1 MNATTLDLVT
11 ALREVS
17 KPDFDARRD
26 RLGAWATIDT
36 EFRRLGAS
44 LKAEAISMGVDLEDA
59 VQTAQLNLFRT
70 RQMVL
75 GRLANAT
82 PKEGEA
88 WPSDKVLEDVASA
101 GLRQVPLDDVLA
113 CVHDSEPHEAL
124 LTSCYLDGVPGCPTS
139 HGHNGATPGRLR
151 SYYRTAIQKELS
163 RAWRAKGGGS
173 EQLTDRMSG
182 PGSLEIAA
190 RDHAD
195 REREEAMTCSSSS
208 SPDSELE
215 ARWNERAQL
224 EILASLGSTTLE
236 DAVETW
242 LIGPFLREAAKTRPR
257 ARGQWRALSALSE
270 RVRRGDPL
278 NRTDRRARESAIEL
292 LMAPLVEA
300 PSSLL
305 LELVRRGFRWTEAA
319 RIVLA
324 IAGGAELVPVLASW
338 RERVM
343 DRDAEQAWRLLATYL
358 LHTRFR
364 ARSVQEDEDPVD
376 TVHAVVAGVLETR
389 ND

>member
-1 MNATTLDLVT
+1 
-11 ALREVS
+11 
-17 KPDFDARRD
+17 
-26 RLGAWATIDT
+26 
-36 EFRRLGAS
+36 
-44 LKAEAISMGVDLEDA
+44 
-59 VQTAQLNLFRT
+59 
-70 RQMVL
+70 
-75 GRLANAT
+75 
-82 PKEGEA
+82 
-88 WPSDKVLEDVASA
+88 
-101 GLRQVPLDDVLA
+101 
-113 CVHDSEPHEAL
+113 
-124 LTSCYLDGVPGCPTS
+124 
-139 HGHNGATPGRLR
+139 
-151 SYYRTAIQKELS
+151 
-163 RAWRAKGGGS
+163 
-173 EQLTDRMSG
+173 MSG

-190 RDHAD
+190 RDHTD

>member
-1 MNATTLDLVT
+1 M
-11 ALREVS
+11 
-17 KPDFDARRD
+17 
-26 RLGAWATIDT
+26 
-36 EFRRLGAS
+36 
-44 LKAEAISMGVDLEDA
+44 
-59 VQTAQLNLFRT
+59 
-70 RQMVL
+70 
-75 GRLANAT
+75 
-82 PKEGEA
+82 
-88 WPSDKVLEDVASA
+88 
-101 GLRQVPLDDVLA
+101 LA